1 MGRTVDLGYRVI
13 LEKIEKLSERSCDF
27 FGGFKSCMYLTY
39 VHTGIHTYIQAYI
52 HTYRHKKGE
61 AGGKGFGQWIV
72 ETSPPLD
79 T

>member
-27 FGGFKSCMYLTY
+27 LGASRAVCTYTY
-39 VHTGIHTYIQAYI
+39 VHTDTYI
-52 HTYRHKKGE
+52 HKKGE